1 MNVKVEFFAI
11 SVAAVMTDMLFDSVM
26 DFEVFLEITLLSKPH
41 TATDLLALVWLVLG
55 VAPQMGEVLAQGGDH
70 SGAPLEVASEDLELP
85 LRRRALDIINGVVV

>member
-1 MNVKVEFFAI
+1 VNVKVEFFAI
-11 SVAAVMTDMLFDSVM
+11 SVAAVVTDMLFDSIM

-70 SGAPLEVASEDLELP
+70 SGAPLKVASEDLELP
-85 LRRRALDIINGVVV
+85 L